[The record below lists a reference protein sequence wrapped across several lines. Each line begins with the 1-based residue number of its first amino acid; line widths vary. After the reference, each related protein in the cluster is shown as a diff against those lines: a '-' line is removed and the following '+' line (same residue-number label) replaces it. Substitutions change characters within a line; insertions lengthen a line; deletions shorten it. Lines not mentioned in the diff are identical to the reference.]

1 MNEQVIVI
9 MSTLYEYVKVGW
21 VKCLNVLSGLGWL
34 KSSVGIYM
42 LWICSHFL
50 FANLYAHHCARW
62 SLMGFIVSPFVAV
75 TPYCRGILW
84 VVTRGS
90 DIISGM
96 WILLGS
102 LVTGYALQFVP
113 SSSSKTDDVSD
124 EKKNE

>member
-1 MNEQVIVI
+1 MNEQSIVI

-21 VKCLNVLSGLGWL
+21 VKFLNMLSGLGWL

-42 LWICSHFL
+42 LWICCHFF
-50 FANLYAHHCARW
+50 FANLYTHHCARW
-62 SLMGFIVSPFVAV
+62 SIMGFIVSPFVAV

-84 VVTRGS
+84 VVTKGS

-113 SSSSKTDDVSD
+113 SNIIKTENVTA